1 MKKFFTLIACALV
14 AGSAFAQDEELVDF
28 IGGYNESAAEAQK
41 MFKKSSN
48 EDTDLMAHFKANE
61 WIEVNGELT
70 KQSVTPARVVKD
82 PNDEE
87 LSDRTANWCIQ
98 VSSRTAPVDAETG
111 ETQNINPWDSQF
123 FITLPGT
130 LLEANKK
137 YVFTMRI
144 KADAPAKGT
153 TQTHTTPGSYK
164 ACPSLISYT
173 PAGADAATT
182 DLNFTTDWQTI
193 TVEGTVASSQ
203 DGASTIAINLAE
215 SKEANN
221 YYFDDIQWSIPV
233 PKVYDWVN
241 IYENDGTDLS
251 TLSVKYF
258 KNYTD
263 AAKSENGAIVV
274 TSLEA
279 EKSYKDLY
287 TDNTEGS
294 EVLLTNDW
302 DTQFLIT
309 LPYELKTG
317 DKIKVGFKYWA
328 SEAANTQTQCHTAA
342 PEPGAIEGQN
352 GYNGTYVFYSL
363 LGDVAFT
370 TAEQTFDKVITIPD
384 NGGNA
389 ITMQSIAFNLNVVKK
404 PIKYYFDD
412 IVVAQ
417 DREVVPTAISEVKA
431 QKIAKTIYNV
441 AGQQIQSL
449 QKGLNIVNG
458 QKVYVK

>member
-1 MKKFFTLIACALV
+1 MKKFFTLIAVALV
-14 AGSAFAQDEELVDF
+14 AISASAQETELKTYIDASF
-28 IGGYNESAAEAQK
+28 DR
-41 MFKKSSN
+41 KSN
-48 EDTDLMAHFKANE
+48 DDATLMAPFQAVE
-61 WIEVNGELT
+61 YINGAST
-70 KQSVTPARVVKD
+70 TRAQARVVKD
-82 PNDEE
+82 PEDAE
-87 LSDRTANWCIQ
+87 LSDRVAKWCIE
-98 VSSRTAPVDAETG
+98 VINEETRVEDIDPETG
-111 ETQNINPWDSQF
+111 EPKKDWQGNIQYTGTDWDAQF
-123 FITLPGT
+123 FITLPEGIKVEAGT
-130 LLEANKK
+130 KMTFSMM
-137 YVFTMRI
+137 V
-144 KADAPAKGT
+144 KAENAT
-153 TQTHTTPGSYK
+153 TTN
-164 ACPSLISYT
+164 
-173 PAGADAATT
+173 AATQAHDGPGGYKHYDMVGT
-182 DLNFTTDWQTI
+182 IPFTTEWT
-193 TVEGTVASSQ
+193 EYSGEFTVASQ
-203 DGASTIAINLAE
+203 ADGCNTIAINLACE
-215 SKEANN
+215 KNPN
-221 YYFDDIQWSIPV
+221 KYYFKDIKWSLPV

-279 EKSYKDLY
+279 DKSYKDLY

-309 LPYELKTG
+309 LPYELTTG

-342 PEPGAIEGQN
+342 PEPGAIEGVD
-352 GYNGTYVFYSL
+352 GYAGTYVFYSL

-370 TAEQTFDKVITIPD
+370 TEEQVFDKVITIPD
-384 NGGNA
+384 NNGNA
-389 ITMQSIAFNLNVVKK
+389 ITMQAITFNLNVVKK
-404 PIKYYFDD
+404 PIKYYFDN